1 MINDFRPGFFNFMF
15 LVVMTS
21 LLVNSPGV
29 MGQVEG
35 FSIEPSEDGEKYHTF
50 SNLLTNGDFELDDDL
65 DGFPNE
71 WLPWQWVVEEKLE
84 LRNAIFEYLETTP
97 EAMTRPRLTT
107 RFPFFGKRS
116 LDIHSVDGKT
126 GPGVYVT
133 REFKP
138 GIYTISL
145 YAKNP
150 GEGKRKLGLYMGT
163 GGRLFEVGRRWRNI
177 IHTERISF
185 HIKEGEISLR
195 DWTFSPGELLIDRV
209 VLLKLPF
216 DVRYDERIILNED
229 LNYFVIDFTSA
240 EGVLLPIGINLEI
253 RTPSGEFVRK
263 NIEGLLEPPVDQV
276 VFELSPSVEGLY
288 RLKVEIY
295 DLRTADVVYTD
306 DDIEAVYQVT
316 EASLPENDLP
326 VTDRSFGFFPVGIRA
341 RGHELVN
348 LKGMEFNSVLIT
360 EPDIDAIDIYRK
372 QINDSGMHLFYEV
385 TPDMYSNGC
394 NDEVSKLIE
403 ASNGI
408 KEFSGWFVRGAFN
421 VSPEISESQGE
432 VLRCLA
438 DAKPALPIIIENYLP
453 NDLPPDDS
461 LSFEYVALD
470 PNLISVPSRPL
481 FTIGLWA
488 DRLTTEEGKPVQ
500 IIGMP
505 QIFGGWPIAHRIPT
519 YPEVRA
525 MTYLAVLHGAKG
537 IIYRDFS
544 SLRPYFDRPDAS
556 WDIRKVPDLWE
567 DISKLNRE
575 LIVLSPYFL
584 NHQTAQKG
592 AAVVQEDF
600 IDYGSWRE
608 GESLLLVAVNVY
620 DGEVEGKFL
629 LDDDL
634 EVGAVEVL
642 FEERIIETDGKVFT
656 DKFSPFDTHVYRF
669 TLSDGGA

>member
-1 MINDFRPGFFNFMF
+1 M
-15 LVVMTS
+15 LLAVMTS

-29 MGQVEG
+29 RGQVEG
-35 FSIEPSEDGEKYHTF
+35 FSIEPSRDGERFHTF
-50 SNLLTNGDFELDDDL
+50 TNLLTNGDFELDDDV

-71 WLPWQWVVEEKLE
+71 WLPWPWVVEEELE

-97 EAMTRPRLTT
+97 DAVIRPRLTT

-116 LDIHSVDGKT
+116 LNILSIDGKT

-150 GEGKRKLGLYMGT
+150 GEGKRNLGLYLGT
-163 GGRLFEVGRRWRNI
+163 GGRIFEVGRRWRNI
-177 IHTERISF
+177 IHTEITTF
-185 HIKEGEISLR
+185 HIKDGEVSLR

-216 DVRYDERIILNED
+216 DVRYDKRMLLNKD
-229 LNYFVIDFTSA
+229 LNNFVIDFTSE
-240 EGVLLPIGINLEI
+240 EGVQLPIGINLEI
-253 RTPSGEFVRK
+253 KTPSGEFVRK
-263 NIEGLLEPPVDQV
+263 NIEGLLEAPEDQV
-276 VFELSPSVEGLY
+276 VFQLNLSVEGLY

-306 DDIEAVYQVT
+306 DDIEVVYQVT

-326 VTDRSFGFFPVGIRA
+326 VVARSFGFFPVGIRA
-341 RGHELVN
+341 KDHELVS

-360 EPDIDAIDIYRK
+360 EPDIDAIDVYRK
-372 QINDSGMHLFYEV
+372 QLNDSGMHLFYEV
-385 TPDMYSNGC
+385 TLDMYSNGC
-394 NDEVSKLIE
+394 NDEIRNLITASK
-403 ASNGI
+403 GI
-408 KEFSGWFVRGAFN
+408 KGFSGWFIRGTFN
-421 VSPEISESQGE
+421 VNPDISESQRE
-432 VLRCLA
+432 VLRCLS
-438 DAKPALPIIIENYLP
+438 DANPVLPIIMENYLP
-453 NDLPPDDS
+453 NHLPPDDS
-461 LSFEYVALD
+461 LSFVYVALD

-481 FTIGLWA
+481 FTMGHWA
-488 DRLTTEEGKPVQ
+488 DRLITEEEKSVQ

-505 QIFGGWPIAHRIPT
+505 QIFGGWPIARRTPT

-525 MTYLAVLHGAKG
+525 MTYLSVLHGAKG

-567 DISKLNRE
+567 EISKLNRE
-575 LIVLSPYFL
+575 LNVLSPYFL
-584 NHQTAQKG
+584 THQASQKG

-600 IDYGSWRE
+600 IDYGLWRE

-634 EVGAVEVL
+634 EGGTVDVL
-642 FEERIIETDGKVFT
+642 FEERTIETDGKVFT
-656 DKFSPFDTHVYRF
+656 DNFSPFDTHVYRF
-669 TLSDGGA
+669 TSSEGGR